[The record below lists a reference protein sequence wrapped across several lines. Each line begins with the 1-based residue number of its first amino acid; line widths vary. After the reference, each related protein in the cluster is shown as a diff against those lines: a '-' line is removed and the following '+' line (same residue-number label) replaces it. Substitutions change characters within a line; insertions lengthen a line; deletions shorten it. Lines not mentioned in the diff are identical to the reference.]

1 MVKYFCILKKTKMF
15 LFVAVVLA
23 HKWLTDSSQSD
34 GTPAKQ
40 KCTLNQ
46 GSLSYLAFISAGTK
60 FTDGERVSD
69 STDAN
74 HIWAN
79 GIFFLNS
86 PAE

>member
-1 MVKYFCILKKTKMF
+1 MVDK
-15 LFVAVVLA
+15 
-23 HKWLTDSSQSD
+23 DSSQSD

-60 FTDGERVSD
+60 FTDGERVPY

-74 HIWAN
+74 HI
-79 GIFFLNS
+79 
-86 PAE
+86 

>member
-1 MVKYFCILKKTKMF
+1 MVDK
-15 LFVAVVLA
+15 
-23 HKWLTDSSQSD
+23 DSSQSD

-69 STDAN
+69 STDLGYMGQN
-74 HIWAN
+74 FVLLVLMGTWSHSTHS
-79 GIFFLNS
+79 GGVT
-86 PAE
+86 